1 MLSFNWPHTSQAM
14 QYKYSPWIEG
24 VRRRR
29 SRYRMF
35 ICLESVLTAPINFTV
50 QFVVAPCILNKR
62 KYFAIIA
69 KSIWHHTQHYKSI
82 NNKLPLIHEFGFRRL
97 FLQLTH
103 TLTHNGGL
111 ETLDPYTFCLFD
123 LLILCHWRQVKVIY
137 SFKYFRSLKQEQ
149 FILGI
154 NISIGKKRHVLAFLG
169 NFLGT
174 QFIGQ
179 DILFINCSVVVL
191 FLLKIKR
198 TRCSCVTR
206 RSLQWCLQCK
216 FHDW

>member
-1 MLSFNWPHTSQAM
+1 MTSYITSHAVQ
-14 QYKYSPWIEG
+14 IFTLN
-24 VRRRR
+24 RRCETTQKSIPDVYLFR
-29 SRYRMF
+29 
-35 ICLESVLTAPINFTV
+35 VTAPINFTV

-154 NISIGKKRHVLAFLG
+154 NISIGKKRHI
-169 NFLGT
+169 T
-174 QFIGQ
+174 CI
-179 DILFINCSVVVL
+179 I
-191 FLLKIKR
+191 R
-198 TRCSCVTR
+198 
-206 RSLQWCLQCK
+206 
-216 FHDW
+216 